1 MNIDERLEAL
11 TQSVELLASFHRD
24 NEAAMRKL
32 DEKLSEKI
40 DKLTDNIDRIAQL
53 VLAHEHRIKDIETGQ
68 Q

>member
-53 VLAHEHRIKDIETGQ
+53 VLAHEHRIKDIETGRQ
-68 Q
+68 